1 MLMFTHIS
9 LSDALCHLVKGFG
22 LTASLAVIGFMS
34 VGCSDNED
42 APSDDP
48 ADYSVAVSMS
58 YLLEG
63 DESQL
68 GAVEI
73 YTVGEKDDP
82 LPIKQPVNSGWT
94 HEMELPGLPEAFGFM
109 AAPAIRDNISAGT
122 MVDLRSTVRM
132 VIELKCKG
140 QIIDTRI
147 VDETDE
153 SGAVDPSKAEWADMV
168 DSYVFHI
175 VDDKIVRLQD
185 TGSNDEEE
193 TPSEDMPSVD
203 SDNVKVHGTLYY
215 ISEADVAETPD
226 CLHDNVVA
234 RFSVRKHWSGNTLGK
249 GDFLYAK
256 ASEIEDMRG
265 ESPLAASLDNGCI
278 LILDEV
284 ANETILRRICDNLG
298 IFCPMADDIDDIA
311 SSLFIMA
318 DSDNPFTDAR
328 GTSYRGLFIK
338 LSPLAN
344 DGEAISDYSQG
355 EMADRAA
362 ECLNGLLSAS
372 PAAPSARSL
381 SGRADP
387 ENLTAV
393 VNAYKV
399 YITDYKHTL
408 VQSDYRSK
416 SYSKPSQTNV
426 YNVEFDIWN
435 VYSVAEK
442 RNYYYIH
449 QSFLGSFKNCYK
461 GVHKTNI
468 TTDGCYTIAK
478 VGEYYCDHMTLSV
491 KPDASSSGMIIHRNS
506 PSTTQTDVNYT
517 SGFSWNLSGEVSYDG
532 KWGGSASGGI
542 ALSFSDSYTR
552 ADITIENNCVPGS
565 ELSWTFS
572 LMKARAKFNPFY
584 GAGSKFI
591 ESSLTS
597 RTSMNAYMDYVISFP
612 ESVKEPKLNATLE
625 VSLRS
630 SAAKCGSICGER
642 TKDAKTTKEI
652 KLPVHTK

>member
-1 MLMFTHIS
+1 MFTHIS

-153 SGAVDPSKAEWADMV
+153 SGAIDPSKAEWADMV

-175 VDDKIVRLQD
+175 VDGKIVRLQD

-226 CLHDNVVA
+226 
-234 RFSVRKHWSGNTLGK
+234 
-249 GDFLYAK
+249 
-256 ASEIEDMRG
+256 
-265 ESPLAASLDNGCI
+265 
-278 LILDEV
+278 
-284 ANETILRRICDNLG
+284 
-298 IFCPMADDIDDIA
+298 
-311 SSLFIMA
+311 
-318 DSDNPFTDAR
+318 
-328 GTSYRGLFIK
+328 
-338 LSPLAN
+338 
-344 DGEAISDYSQG
+344 
-355 EMADRAA
+355 
-362 ECLNGLLSAS
+362 
-372 PAAPSARSL
+372 
-381 SGRADP
+381 
-387 ENLTAV
+387 
-393 VNAYKV
+393 
-399 YITDYKHTL
+399 
-408 VQSDYRSK
+408 
-416 SYSKPSQTNV
+416 
-426 YNVEFDIWN
+426 
-435 VYSVAEK
+435 
-442 RNYYYIH
+442 
-449 QSFLGSFKNCYK
+449 
-461 GVHKTNI
+461 
-468 TTDGCYTIAK
+468 
-478 VGEYYCDHMTLSV
+478 
-491 KPDASSSGMIIHRNS
+491 
-506 PSTTQTDVNYT
+506 
-517 SGFSWNLSGEVSYDG
+517 
-532 KWGGSASGGI
+532 
-542 ALSFSDSYTR
+542 
-552 ADITIENNCVPGS
+552 
-565 ELSWTFS
+565 
-572 LMKARAKFNPFY
+572 
-584 GAGSKFI
+584 
-591 ESSLTS
+591 
-597 RTSMNAYMDYVISFP
+597 
-612 ESVKEPKLNATLE
+612 
-625 VSLRS
+625 
-630 SAAKCGSICGER
+630 
-642 TKDAKTTKEI
+642 
-652 KLPVHTK
+652 